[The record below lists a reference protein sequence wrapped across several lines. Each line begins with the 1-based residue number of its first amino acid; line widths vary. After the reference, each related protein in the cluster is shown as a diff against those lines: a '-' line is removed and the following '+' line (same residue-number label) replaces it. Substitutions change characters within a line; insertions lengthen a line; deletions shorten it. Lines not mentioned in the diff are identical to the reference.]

1 MRRFVPVLL
10 ASILLGACSQ
20 SGSLTQKN
28 DRTYVVFFPFAS
40 TDLDDSAN
48 KTISQAATY
57 AKKFPEKQVYVKGYA
72 AIYGDLSKDE
82 MMAIQRAKIVAQKV
96 VDDGVLSNRV
106 HDIPRPPENRKSQVA
121 ARRVEIIVQ

>member
-48 KTISQAATY
+48 KIISQAATY
-57 AKKFPEKQVYVKGYA
+57 AKKIPEKQVYVKGYA

>member
-1 MRRFVPVLL
+1 
-10 ASILLGACSQ
+10 
-20 SGSLTQKN
+20 
-28 DRTYVVFFPFAS
+28 
-40 TDLDDSAN
+40 
-48 KTISQAATY
+48 
-57 AKKFPEKQVYVKGYA
+57 
-72 AIYGDLSKDE
+72 

>member
-48 KTISQAATY
+48 KIISQAATY